1 MNKFIDKNINKIITI
16 FLLMG
21 PLLDLLTGV
30 CLHYF
35 KINLTIGVIV
45 RVLFLL
51 FICFITLFTFKKKK
65 ILIPYLIIG
74 TYFIFYIVGIIS
86 YKNSSIFTEIQ
97 DLVKTFYFPIILIS
111 IYSFKEKINISKKV
125 LFSIMSMYLI
135 FIFIPLLFGIGYKTY
150 EITKS
155 GTLGFFNAAN
165 EVGGIISILTP
176 IMFII
181 LVTTKNKLLKIGSVL
196 IYLVIILMVG
206 TKTPLLT
213 LGITLGVSLAYLM
226 ITFIKDK
233 AYKKIII
240 SLSIVIVGI
249 LGLVLVLPKT
259 NFYKNIKVHLEF
271 LKVESIT
278 DVFKDE
284 KLIDHFIFSER
295 LTFLKNRNNIYE
307 KSNTYQK
314 LFGIG
319 YVYDELG
326 REGKMIE
333 MDYFDIY
340 YSHGLIGFIIYF
352 IVVGYACIKTIKK
365 DKKIYERLMYITSF
379 ILILLLS
386 LLTGHILTAPSVS
399 LIVVMIIISLSK
411 KNKELIK
418 L

>member
-1 MNKFIDKNINKIITI
+1 
-16 FLLMG
+16 
-21 PLLDLLTGV
+21 
-30 CLHYF
+30 
-35 KINLTIGVIV
+35 
-45 RVLFLL
+45 
-51 FICFITLFTFKKKK
+51 
-65 ILIPYLIIG
+65 
-74 TYFIFYIVGIIS
+74 
-86 YKNSSIFTEIQ
+86 
-97 DLVKTFYFPIILIS
+97 
-111 IYSFKEKINISKKV
+111 
-125 LFSIMSMYLI
+125 MSMYLI